1 MNFLRNTFAVLIG
14 LGVAAIIIT
23 LGIRLNPSWVTYNEY
38 SAFGQWKSVLQSVEH
53 KPYFFVALLI
63 STGVASTVG
72 GVIAAIIVKYAK
84 VAYAILIGFI
94 LLFIAMLDIIIFP
107 YHPTF
112 YKISIFLTFFPFSWM
127 GGKITEVLYNR
138 KKKLQ
143 QRLAL
148 LVDSVESTI
157 QDDPKKK

>member
-14 LGVAAIIIT
+14 LAVAGLIIS
-23 LGIRLNPSWVTYNEY
+23 LGIRLNSSWVNYDFAPFQRWG
-38 SAFGQWKSVLQSVEH
+38 SLLKSMER

-63 STGVASTVG
+63 SSGIAATIG
-72 GVIAAIIVKYAK
+72 GVVTAIIVKYAK

-112 YKISIFLTFFPFSWM
+112 YKILIFLTFFPCAWM
-127 GGKITEVLYNR
+127 GGKITEVIYER
-138 KKKLQ
+138 KKRKI
-143 QRLAL
+143 RRAL
-148 LVDSVESTI
+148 
-157 QDDPKKK
+157 K